1 MAQNFAHGNYSH
13 TQRKVRNGGGG
24 RTPKDRARRTLSQN
38 FLADRHAVDLMV
50 KAAAPEGLV
59 LEPGAGEGVLTLA
72 LAEAGARVVG
82 YEIDPL
88 LAGRLAARTRSDPR
102 IDVVRGDFTAARAPH
117 EPFAVV
123 GNIPYSITSKI
134 VDWCLRAPALTSAT
148 LLTQREYARK
158 RSGDYGRWSLVTVES
173 WPWFHWRLGDT
184 IGRESFRPVPSVD
197 SAILRLQR
205 RPEPLLPS
213 EGLAPLWTEERRE
226 RSDRSDEGRA
236 GLGEPRTAERSG
248 AMSSRRS
255 YQELVELGFGGVGGS
270 VRASLKTRYEG
281 VDAALKAAGVAR
293 DTVVAHVHPDQ
304 WITLWGRLC
313 G

>member
-205 RPEPLLPS
+205 RPEPLV
-213 EGLAPLWTEERRE
+213 
-226 RSDRSDEGRA
+226 SDRG
-236 GLGEPRTAERSG
+236 
-248 AMSSRRS
+248 S

-304 WITLWGRLC
+304 WIILWGRLC